1 MEPDA
6 SGIGQRIRSLRRGRG
21 WTAQRLAEECARE
34 GMPSLSRGTIAKIE
48 TGVRKSVKT
57 EELIALARSLGVAAS
72 DLLGSEQGT
81 GAGAVPGESHVH
93 ADQRHG
99 LVFVSIGPPNRP
111 NYERSSASPPLKSA
125 AVLGE
130 YVRDG
135 YVERGDLKG
144 LAEDIRDR
152 VRAWAEDPRYST
164 LHLFYR
170 GPVAL
175 APLLGRLLASAKPL
189 VVYHFEG
196 GRYFPAYTID
206 RQFLYPRSQ
215 SEEDS

>member
-1 MEPDA
+1 VVEPEA

-21 WTAQRLAEECARE
+21 WTAQRLAEECARA

-48 TGVRKSVKT
+48 SGVRKSVNT

-72 DLLGSEQGT
+72 DLLGSEQG
-81 GAGAVPGESHVH
+81 AGAVPGESAVQP
-93 ADQRHG
+93 DERHG
-99 LVFVSIGPPNRP
+99 LIFVSVGPPNRP
-111 NYERSSASPPLKSA
+111 NYERSSASPPLKGA

-135 YVERGDLKG
+135 YVERGDLKV

-152 VRAWAEDPRYST
+152 ARGWAEDPRYST

-206 RQFLYPRSQ
+206 RQFLYPRPQ